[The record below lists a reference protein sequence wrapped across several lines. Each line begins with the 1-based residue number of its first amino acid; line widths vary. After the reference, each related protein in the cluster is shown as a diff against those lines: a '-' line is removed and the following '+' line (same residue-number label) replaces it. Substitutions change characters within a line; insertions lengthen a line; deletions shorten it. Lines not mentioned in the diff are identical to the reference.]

1 MSPGSGDDFEHWL
14 ERELQ
19 QVVAASRGPSPWA
32 EQAAY
37 RVAPRPRVPL
47 AVRSAR
53 ATAAVIVVAVAALG
67 GVTGVAA
74 MTGGPSPATFTGRFF
89 QAMTTCRE
97 QATAS
102 QPGADVS
109 GPDMGR
115 CVITIAS
122 QREATPARTPGAPSG
137 DNTRSSPAAPSAK
150 PGGQAVQ
157 PSPSPPG
164 QDGNAQ
170 GENAQGDRGAGA
182 QGDNGNAQ
190 GDSAKRVDPT
200 PGDKPDKPS
209 KDKHPQP
216 TPS

>member
-1 MSPGSGDDFEHWL
+1 MSLDRGDDFELWL

-19 QVVAASRGPSPWA
+19 QVVTASRGPSPRA

-37 RVAPRPRVPL
+37 RAAPRSRAPL

-53 ATAAVIVVAVAALG
+53 VTAAVIVVGVTVLG

-74 MTGGPSPATFTGRFF
+74 VTGGPSPATLV
-89 QAMTTCRE
+89 QAMNTCRE
-97 QATAS
+97 HVTAS

-115 CVITIAS
+115 CVIAIAS
-122 QREATPARTPGAPSG
+122 QREPTPGRGSGAPPV
-137 DNTRSSPAAPSAK
+137 DNMRSSPAAPPAR
-150 PGGQAVQ
+150 PGARAAD

-170 GENAQGDRGAGA
+170 GENAQHENGPGA

-190 GDSAKRVDPT
+190 GDSAKQPDS
-200 PGDKPDKPS
+200 KPDKPP